1 VNALLVLQAAGH
13 GSNSRTVAREMALRR
28 LENTI
33 EIAERLPNGSGLF
46 LKDLAL
52 ALCQRF

>member
-1 VNALLVLQAAGH
+1 
-13 GSNSRTVAREMALRR
+13 MALRR

-52 ALCQRF
+52 ALLPNVIKDSHSCLASS